1 MLLVQDMTNRIS
13 SNRAYAQCYPTGA
26 NNLGTGDS
34 QPADCTA
41 LTSVKRDNC
50 EWSALLKGAAELSS
64 TGGTPVGAMVGA
76 VGCVTLRSGTN
87 PPAYEVAVAW
97 QGLNQFQTPANT
109 CGQNNFGSEG
119 FRRVLTNV
127 VTVPN
132 LTSGAVTLAS
142 CP

>member
-1 MLLVQDMTNRIS
+1 
-13 SNRAYAQCYPTGA
+13 
-26 NNLGTGDS
+26 
-34 QPADCTA
+34 
-41 LTSVKRDNC
+41 
-50 EWSALLKGAAELSS
+50 
-64 TGGTPVGAMVGA
+64 VGAMVGA
-76 VGCVTLRSGTN
+76 VGCITLRSGTN